1 MKLTQILLFFAFLL
15 LSNCALSQHN
25 QEEKTI
31 KVGIYDNPPKI
42 FMNKNDEADGVFID
56 VLREVAERENLKL
69 EFIHDNWSLLIKM
82 LEKGELDILPDMIYS
97 PERDSLFNLSV
108 PLLSTWLEVFTTKQ
122 TPIHDSYDLR
132 GKRIGVI
139 NGSRQKEVVVERIKA
154 DNIKCEVLSYG
165 NFYQLAN
172 AIQEDEIDVIVAYRF
187 FYFSDLCAPSIQ
199 PTGVVLDLSEI
210 HYGMSKILNP
220 ESRIKINQGIIDLKN
235 NPDSEFY
242 QSLTK
247 WYTKSKTN
255 IPTTIIWGL
264 GIILVCLVVISIFV
278 FILRQQVDQKTRI
291 LKIRNNELIIAKEKA
306 EESDQLK
313 TVFLQNVSHEIRT
326 PLNGILGF
334 IDILKES
341 HVKESGKK
349 YLSIISLNGERLLN
363 TINDILEISSIETK
377 QRKLNFTSVN
387 LNDLL
392 KYHVDIYCE
401 QAKLK
406 EIQVQYKNDANSTE
420 SIIRTDENIVS
431 SILSHLLNNAI
442 KFTEKGEIKL
452 TCKIEHQNAIVSI
465 KDTGIGIPDNR
476 THAIFDRFVSADL
489 NLSRNNEGLGLGL
502 SIAKANVKM
511 LNGSIWVESEYN
523 QGSTFYFSIPT
534 NSV

>member
-15 LSNCALSQHN
+15 LSNCVLSQHN

-42 FMNKNDEADGVFID
+42 FMNKNNEADGVFID
-56 VLREVAERENLKL
+56 VLRNVAEKENLKL
-69 EFIHDNWSLLIKM
+69 EFVHDNWSLLIKM
-82 LEKGELDILPDMIYS
+82 LEKGELDILPDMTYS
-97 PERDSLFNLSV
+97 PERDSLFNLTV
-108 PLLSTWLEVFTTKQ
+108 PLLSTWLEIFTTKQ
-122 TPIHDSYDLR
+122 APIHDAYDLR

-139 NGSRQKEVVVERIKA
+139 NSSRQKEVIIERTET
-154 DNIKCEVLSYG
+154 DNIDCEILSYG
-165 NFYQLAN
+165 DFYQLAN
-172 AIQEDEIDVIVAYRF
+172 AIHEEEIDVIAAYRF
-187 FYFSDLCAPSIQ
+187 FYFSELCDPSIR
-199 PTGVVLDLSEI
+199 PTGVILDLSEL
-210 HYGMSKILNP
+210 HYGMSKNLDP
-220 ESRIKINQGIIDLKN
+220 ETRIKINQGIITLKKDV
-235 NPDSEFY
+235 DSEFY
-242 QSLTK
+242 QSLNK

-255 IPTTIIWGL
+255 IPEVVKWGV
-264 GIILVCLVVISIFV
+264 GIILACLVIISIFV
-278 FILRQQVDQKTRI
+278 FVLRQQVDQKTKI
-291 LKIRNNELIIAKEKA
+291 LKIRNNELTIAKEKA

-334 IDILKES
+334 IDILKDS
-341 HVKESGKK
+341 HVKDSGKR

-377 QRKLNFTSVN
+377 QKKLHFTSVN

-392 KYHVDIYCE
+392 KYHADIYSE
-401 QAKLK
+401 QAKNKRIELK
-406 EIQVQYKNDANSTE
+406 YQNNLNDTE
-420 SIIRTDENIVS
+420 SLIRTDENILR

-534 NSV
+534 DSV